1 MSGEVHCVIP
11 SHRSVEVMTVMVE
24 VMVEVMTLVAPGDDP
39 AK

>member
-1 MSGEVHCVIP
+1 VRPVV
-11 SHRSVEVMTVMVE
+11 VEVMTVMVE